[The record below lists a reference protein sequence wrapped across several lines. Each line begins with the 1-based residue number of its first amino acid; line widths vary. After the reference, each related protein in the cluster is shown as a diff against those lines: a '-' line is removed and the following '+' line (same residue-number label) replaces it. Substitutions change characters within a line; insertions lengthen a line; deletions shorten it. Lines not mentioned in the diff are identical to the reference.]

1 MSASHAS
8 ASPAGP
14 LTEPLLRVQGLS
26 RRYYRSGFWRKKQ
39 AVQALSDVS
48 LEIQR
53 GSTTAIVGESGSG
66 KSTLAMC
73 IAQLETP
80 DSGDIWLKSQRLT
93 GLTTAELLSIRQKIQ
108 LIFQSSASALNP
120 RLSAV
125 EIVAE
130 PLDIL
135 GTASKPRRREL
146 ALEYMQLTGLTSDL
160 VGRSPWALSGGQRQ
174 RLAIARALTLRP
186 ELLIFDESFSGL
198 DLILEAQILEL
209 LRTLKAS
216 YGFTYLV
223 ITHDLALVAGLA
235 DHVAVMQSG
244 KIVEQGAASQ
254 VFRHAQHPHTRALLA
269 AMPRWEIARPAGSGA

>member
-1 MSASHAS
+1 MSATGLAE
-8 ASPAGP
+8 PQR
-14 LTEPLLRVQGLS
+14 EPLLRVQGLS
-26 RRYYRSGFWRKKQ
+26 KSYCRSGFWRKTQ
-39 AVQALSDVS
+39 RIQALSDVS
-48 LEIQR
+48 LEIQP

-66 KSTLAMC
+66 KSTLATC

-93 GLTTAELLSIRQKIQ
+93 GLASAELASVRRKVQ

-120 RLSAV
+120 RLSAI

-135 GTASKPRRREL
+135 GTASRQRRREL
-146 ALEYMQLTGLTSDL
+146 ALEYMQLTGLTADL
-160 VGRSPWALSGGQRQ
+160 ASRSPWALSGGQRQ
-174 RLAIARALTLRP
+174 RVAIARALTLSP

-209 LRTLKAS
+209 LRTLKS
-216 YGFTYLV
+216 SHGFTYLL
-223 ITHDLALVAGLA
+223 ITHDLSLVAGLA
-235 DHVAVMQSG
+235 DRVAVMQSG

-254 VFRHAQHPHTRALLA
+254 VFQ
-269 AMPRWEIARPAGSGA
+269 

>member
-8 ASPAGP
+8 AGPAEP
-14 LTEPLLRVQGLS
+14 QREPLLRVQGFS
-26 RRYYRSGFWRKKQ
+26 KRYYRSGFWRKTQ

-73 IAQLETP
+73 IAQLEMP

-93 GLTTAELLSIRQKIQ
+93 GLTTAELLPIRQKIQ

-160 VGRSPWALSGGQRQ
+160 AGRSPWALSGGQRQ
-174 RLAIARALTLRP
+174 RLAMARALTLRP

-254 VFRHAQHPHTRALLA
+254 VFRHAQHPHTHALLA
-269 AMPRWEIARPAGSGA
+269 AMPKWGIATSEGRGA